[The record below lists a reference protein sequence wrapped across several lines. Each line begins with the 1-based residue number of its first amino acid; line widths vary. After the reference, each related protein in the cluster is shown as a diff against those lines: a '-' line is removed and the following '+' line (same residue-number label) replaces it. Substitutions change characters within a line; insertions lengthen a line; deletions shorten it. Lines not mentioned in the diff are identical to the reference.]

1 MSTHTLLSAVSAQNV
16 AVTWT
21 WMEFWTPAELAKVQ
35 IKPHPCS
42 HDLNMIRTDTAACM
56 LSMKVCCS
64 AMCQYKMS
72 KADVHNAGQGPRL
85 DHVDLSPE
93 DHTVDPAAAKST
105 KCSQTS
111 STLSMR
117 HAFCVTLRLPG
128 AIIANGALVR
138 TVSESTKTGQIR
150 HFGHTSPSACHGP
163 QSQKSH
169 HLGKTS

>member
-1 MSTHTLLSAVSAQNV
+1 VDGVLDASRIC
-16 AVTWT
+16 
-21 WMEFWTPAELAKVQ
+21 Q

-42 HDLNMIRTDTAACM
+42 HDLNMIRTDAAACM

-64 AMCQYKMS
+64 AMCQHKMS

-93 DHTVDPAAAKST
+93 DHTVDAAAAKSKT
-105 KCSQTS
+105 RFSTS

-117 HAFCVTLRLPG
+117 HNFCVPLRLPG

-138 TVSESTKTGQIR
+138 TVSENTKTGQIR
-150 HFGHTSPSACHGP
+150 HCGQTSPSACHGP
-163 QSQKSH
+163 RSQKSNP
-169 HLGKTS
+169 LGKIS